1 MNHLNRKLK
10 SNKTSKFLRIKYIFL
25 GKHVFKNLIKLQRGV
40 KNNFSLINM
49 ENSDDKCLAF
59 IEKGFKNNF
68 IFDEKMIYS
77 NTKNGVF
84 CRIYPRIICNG
95 VFRST

>member
-1 MNHLNRKLK
+1 MNHLNRELE
-10 SNKTSKFLRIKYIFL
+10 SNKTSKFLGVKYIFL
-25 GKHVFKNLIKLQRGV
+25 GKHVFKSLNKLQRGV

-68 IFDEKMIYS
+68 IFDAKMMYS
-77 NTKNGVF
+77 NTKNGGF
-84 CRIYPRIICNG
+84 CEIYPRIICN
-95 VFRST
+95 